1 MNESLS
7 RFASISTG
15 VCLLVLCACGSQM
28 VLDGKSAAVPAGIDL
43 SGNWIVRDN
52 PDAGSVPGAGKQDNR
67 LSLMSQRQRQQR
79 IRQQRSSGASAQ
91 VFLEFGTSLK
101 VTQTH
106 HGMFISYDRSVVEE
120 YTFGENR
127 IVSIGP
133 IEAQRVSGWEGS
145 RFIVETLD
153 TSDTIL
159 YETWYLEEE
168 GSVLVRDVRLSKDGK
183 DSYNLR
189 QKFDRRW

>member
-1 MNESLS
+1 
-7 RFASISTG
+7 
-15 VCLLVLCACGSQM
+15 M